1 MFSLAFPVGILFPT
15 GHKVSCLIKLI
26 GDFMNNLENK
36 IKELEKEN
44 LDLKIRIRIVESQ
57 EKETQKKISYRHY
70 KMLIIGYV
78 FSTIL
83 ASHIGE
89 LGTLIACT
97 IALLILHL
105 KEVKNDLWYSR
116 NDWVLNCTIFSC

>member
-1 MFSLAFPVGILFPT
+1 MFHSIKAIYGGTLFLPPCRLNS
-15 GHKVSCLIKLI
+15 KMKY
-26 GDFMNNLENK
+26 NLFK
-36 IKELEKEN
+36 FVLRGLLHLSIKELEKEN
-44 LDLKIRIRIVESQ
+44 LDLKIRMRIVESQ

-105 KEVKNDLWYSR
+105 KEVKK
-116 NDWVLNCTIFSC
+116 

>member
-1 MFSLAFPVGILFPT
+1 
-15 GHKVSCLIKLI
+15 
-26 GDFMNNLENK
+26 MNNFENK

-105 KEVKNDLWYSR
+105 KEVKK
-116 NDWVLNCTIFSC
+116 